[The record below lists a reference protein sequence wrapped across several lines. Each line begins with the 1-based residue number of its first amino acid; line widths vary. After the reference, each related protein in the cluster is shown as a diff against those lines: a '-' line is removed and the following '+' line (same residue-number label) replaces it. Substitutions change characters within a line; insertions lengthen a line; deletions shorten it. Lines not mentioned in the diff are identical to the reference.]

1 MGESHSLGNN
11 ILMLIQ
17 QHRPTTVE
25 ELIDLLVREF
35 DIPRKIA
42 LERIINLE
50 NEGKLSLK
58 PAPVETPVDLYEY
71 VRLPEARWFWVTI
84 LLLIITSIS
93 VFFITEKN
101 FPSIYLRY
109 LLSSLFLLF
118 LPGFSLIKALFPAKE
133 LDDIERITFS
143 LGTSIAIVP
152 VIGLI
157 LNYTPIG
164 IRLIPLTLSILILTL
179 VLASIGIYR
188 EHQEKMSH

>member
-1 MGESHSLGNN
+1 
-11 ILMLIQ
+11 MLIQ